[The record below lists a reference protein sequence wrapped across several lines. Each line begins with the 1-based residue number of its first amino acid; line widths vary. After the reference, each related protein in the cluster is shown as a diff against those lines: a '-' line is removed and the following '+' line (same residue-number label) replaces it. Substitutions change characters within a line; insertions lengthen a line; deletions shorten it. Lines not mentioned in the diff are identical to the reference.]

1 MAGHDEVLIAHSQ
14 TPNSSSSEK
23 DFHEEQD
30 NISSERKWLSGK
42 EEQKRERAAIG
53 QARPDHNAS
62 LFSHFTCDAEH

>member
-14 TPNSSSSEK
+14 TPNSSSSER

-42 EEQKRERAAIG
+42 EEQKRERAG
-53 QARPDHNAS
+53 VEQAS
-62 LFSHFTCDAEH
+62 T